1 MIAFGVCV
9 GNEETYRRYAMPTI
23 SSLAEHDSIL
33 LSSRNNSSISEAYNE
48 MLEYLRCNDALEA
61 LILLHEDVELS
72 DPKLLDKV
80 REALQDESVGLL
92 GVIGA
97 KGVTSL
103 RWWEATGMGSCHETR
118 GFIDY
123 GGGTHAV
130 DAIDGL
136 IMALSPWAVRHV
148 AFDASNFR
156 GFHGYDV
163 DYSFSIRE
171 AGRRVIVTDI
181 DLFHHTK
188 GGYGDSLQFQQNDA
202 AFQEKWMR
210 QSPVK
215 LYERDDEHDHRR
227 PSTGLISTP
236 QDKAPVRIDLGGGKI
251 PRSGWVNLDP
261 VHGSG
266 EWRRAAQQVP
276 WPAESNSIS
285 EIYSS
290 HMMEHIPAGMER
302 ITVMNEAWR
311 TLIPGGPFEIRV
323 PLFPRW
329 EAIADPTHVSFW
341 VPQSFLYFTG
351 QIAAD
356 ADYGI
361 KLWELENVIVHD
373 GWELRA
379 ILRKPRP

>member
-23 SSLAEHDSIL
+23 SRLAEPDSVL

-48 MLEYLRCNDALEA
+48 MLEYLSSNDALEA

-72 DPKLLDKV
+72 DPKLLEKV
-80 REALQDESVGLL
+80 RGALQDQSVGLL
-92 GVIGA
+92 GAIGA

-103 RWWEATGMGSCHETR
+103 RWWEATGRGTCHETR

-123 GGGTHAV
+123 GGGTHVVDAV
-130 DAIDGL
+130 DGL
-136 IMALSPWAVRHV
+136 FMALSPWAVRNV
-148 AFDASNFR
+148 AFDATTFS

-163 DYSFSIRE
+163 DYSFSVRE
-171 AGRRVIVTDI
+171 AGRQVIVTDI

-188 GGYGDSLQFQQNDA
+188 GGYGDSLQFQKNDA
-202 AFQEKWMR
+202 AFQGKWMR
-210 QSPVK
+210 QSPVE
-215 LYERDDEHDHRR
+215 LYERDHEHDHQPTADRINAQQG
-227 PSTGLISTP
+227 TTP
-236 QDKAPVRIDLGGGKI
+236 IRIDLGGGKI
-251 PRSGWVNLDP
+251 PRPGWVNLDP

-266 EWRRAAQQVP
+266 EWRRTAQQVP
-276 WPAESNSIS
+276 WPVESNSVS

-290 HMMEHIPAGMER
+290 HVMEHIPAGMER

-351 QIAAD
+351 QIAPE
-356 ADYGI
+356 ADYGVN
-361 KLWELENVIVHD
+361 LWDLENVIVHD

-379 ILRKPRP
+379 ILRKPRS